1 MSFGCEK
8 NPKSTL
14 PAIGAID
21 SNLKIPVG
29 RYMPSLVAISGLSAA
44 YIQAIIEEMAIPASI
59 DPFKFFLSITPITNK
74 PIKAKI
80 TVGER

>member
-1 MSFGCEK
+1 
-8 NPKSTL
+8 
-14 PAIGAID
+14 
-21 SNLKIPVG
+21 
-29 RYMPSLVAISGLSAA
+29 MPSLVAISGLSAA